1 MVNISGKRFSST
13 ERNNKDSRK
22 RTKEKQETKE
32 IEFQNG
38 GKAMRVMKRVL
49 AAALSGAMLLS
60 LTACG
65 SGNTETQA
73 AASSGGTSESTAAAA
88 AAESAAPAA
97 NGEKVV
103 RIAAT
108 SDPGSLGTF
117 DEGSS
122 SGRWNV
128 LSYTYETLLSLE
140 PDGSYAPMLAKSYKQ
155 IPEKSTPTHV
165 VYEIELFDYIKD
177 SEGNPITADDVVF
190 SYEECLA
197 NGSGNQHTALTGNMD
212 SIEKTGDYTV
222 ELACNKE
229 AAGAVE
235 RMMSRVY
242 VVSQKAYEE
251 SGDCMRTKPVGTGA
265 YVVDNWV
272 TGSSLTLAKNDN
284 YWQTEDLRT
293 SYQKQNADKIEYYFV
308 TESAQMA
315 IGLETNI
322 YDVVTTLNYTN
333 ASRFMEGGESADGFD
348 VTTLRDSMIQQMW
361 VNRSEDS
368 PLNDLRIAQAVLY
381 AIDIDGLIQVVMEG
395 KGEPEYCYGSDIS
408 LGYQEKWA
416 SEEYYPYDPDKAKA
430 LLDEAGYKPGDFT
443 LTILCDTDEV
453 RSKIAQTI
461 QLFLADVGIEAEVT
475 AFEQALWNTYQTDTT
490 KYDLNISYNTT
501 SGHITAIWNQ
511 LNSRQ
516 YAEHNMAGVRDNT
529 LDDLL
534 EKAAISQAAEDIDA
548 AKQYMTEQAYHYT
561 LFHKM
566 ANYITRSSVVAEP
579 VFDTRGNF
587 VPTASTYTW
596 N

>member
-1 MVNISGKRFSST
+1 MKL
-13 ERNNKDSRK
+13 
-22 RTKEKQETKE
+22 
-32 IEFQNG
+32 
-38 GKAMRVMKRVL
+38 MKRVM
-49 AAALSGAMLLS
+49 AIALSGAVIASM
-60 LTACG
+60 TACG
-65 SGNTETQA
+65 SG
-73 AASSGGTSESTAAAA
+73 SGGSSSTDSTAAA
-88 AAESAAPAA
+88 SGAPAA
-97 NGEKVV
+97 TAAPQQPGTQTGTSAPAAPGEKVV

-140 PDGSYAPMLAKSYKQ
+140 ADGSYGYMLAKSYKKL
-155 IPEKSTPTHV
+155 PEKSTPTHV
-165 VYEIELFDYIKD
+165 VYEIELYDYIKD
-177 SEGNPITADDVVF
+177 SQGNPITADDVVF
-190 SYEECLA
+190 SYEECLN

-235 RMMSRVY
+235 RMMSRVH
-242 VVSQKAYEE
+242 VVSKKAYEA
-251 SGDCMRTKPVGTGA
+251 SGDCMRTQPVGTGA

-272 TGSSLTLAKNDN
+272 TGSSLSLVKNEN
-284 YWQTEDLRT
+284 YWQKEELRGDF
-293 SYQKQNADKIEYYFV
+293 QRQNTDRIEYYFV

-315 IGLETNI
+315 IGLETGT

-333 ASRFMEGGESADGFD
+333 ASRFMEGGASAEGFD
-348 VTTLRDSMIQQMW
+348 VTRLRDSIIQQMW

-368 PLNDLRIAQAVLY
+368 PLHDVRIAQAVLY
-381 AIDIDGLIQVVMEG
+381 AIDVDALIQVVLEG
-395 KGEPEYCYGSDIS
+395 HGEPEYCYGSDIS
-408 LGYQEKWA
+408 IGYQDKWA
-416 SEEYYPYDPDKAKA
+416 TEDYYGYDPEKARA
-430 LLDEAGYKPGDFT
+430 LLAEAGFQPGDFT

-453 RSKIAQTI
+453 RSKTAQTI
-461 QLFLADVGIEAEVT
+461 QLLLADVGIQAEVT
-475 AFEQALWNTYQTDTT
+475 SFEQALWNTYQTDTQ
-490 KYDLNISYNTT
+490 KFDLNISYNTT
-501 SGHITAIWNQ
+501 SGHITALWNQ

-516 YAEHNMAGVRDNT
+516 YAEHNMAGVRDDK

-534 EKAAISQAAEDIDA
+534 DKAAISQDPADIDE
-548 AKQYMTEQAYHYT
+548 AKQYMTQQAYHYS
-561 LFHKM
+561 LFHKQ
-566 ANYITRSSVVAEP
+566 ANYVTRSQVVSRP

-587 VPTASTYTW
+587 VPTASEYTW